1 MPTHELDLAI
11 LLRSLDDETFIA
23 EALLYPEISRLGS
36 NLKSLEKAV
45 VNNALQVLEKES
57 LARVWSRL
65 TPADV
70 ETFELLLRLDPPQ
83 KNSTW
88 RDAIDVRLDVVRWSL
103 SESNH
108 IAFIPALG
116 IEVVSKKLSDLKPG
130 NSRDSLLER
139 HARAELQRR
148 GFLADFRN
156 VLLLQRTRGLTLSRV
171 PATAVIRT
179 PKQVMATSGQTD
191 KKKSALEENAIDLV
205 MQRLS
210 PAFEVEQKLAEFADA
225 LKGKGAR
232 SVLLVGKAGVGKTA
246 LVHELVRRRANF
258 GFASTPFWATS
269 GARLVAGMTGYGMWQ
284 ERCDAFWQEAEKTGA
299 IVHFGN
305 LVELMDT
312 GKSEGN
318 SQGVA
323 SFFRQRFARGQALA
337 IVECTPEQ
345 LPLIEREDPAILT
358 VLRQLTVEEPSPEA
372 SRKILREF
380 AMRNRFDLS
389 ASGEEDKRQRARRR
403 VREMAITAPP
413 ISEAAL
419 ERVDRLHRRYAGYSA
434 YPARPLRFLRG
445 LLQKRRHFAE
455 QLPPITLA
463 DVTAAFAKETGLPSF
478 LLDDEVRFDVDRTT
492 KWFEE
497 RVIGQSAAVK
507 LIVELLATTKAGLTR
522 PRRPIASLLFTGPT
536 GTGKT
541 EMAKSLARF
550 FFGDERRMA
559 RFDMSEYAD
568 ASAVTRL
575 VGGLTGGEGTLTAR
589 IREQPFSVLLFDEFE
604 KADLSFFDLLLQ
616 MLGDGRLTD
625 GRGRLADFTNSI
637 VVMTSNLGA
646 QLFRRARP
654 GFESDSALESASRK
668 TQRDFTHAVQ
678 EFLRPEIFNRIDH
691 IVPFVP
697 LDPVTVELIT
707 KREIKL
713 IEDRNGLRL
722 RGVTLEVSQEAIAD
736 LARRGYDTRYGA
748 RTLKRLIE
756 REILSPLAI
765 QLNRKVHT
773 KQTRLLKANVFIEDS
788 RLCVNVVEQVEAAVR
803 SSDKEAAI
811 AYRAQRLGDLRRRF
825 VRLDRSS
832 AVHELRNS
840 IYRLTELERRIAKA
854 ARRAKISKK
863 LVKARYELQQ
873 PWEASVLAQL
883 PEYTARAAKLT
894 TLLEE
899 AAKAED
905 QTLLMLYQRDTS
917 TAEAGMTID
926 QLESEL
932 NVLLRQLLDLRH
944 TRPDQITL
952 AFYSENTGSLF
963 ELARAYYLAAKDS
976 GMNVTVSHYTANI
989 PPDILEEEERAAA
1002 QRARKKKKTEEDE
1015 EEEKTVAQLLE
1026 IFYRNAAEPEVK
1038 SKIIEMFDRK
1048 VTRLEVTK
1056 PSEFLSNT
1064 SAATTAIILA
1074 IRGKSAFSIY
1084 DAEHGLHAFVHGKV
1098 TNRILV
1104 HTSDVDPKEYRAP
1117 STLARRGSITP
1128 VNYGECRRTYHRSD
1142 GYIEDHEIP
1151 QRRDWRNDLV
1161 EAVQSFTAQLHQRA
1175 AEKLIDE

>member
-1 MPTHELDLAI
+1 MPAHELDLAI

-23 EALLYPEISRLGS
+23 EALLYPEVSRLGS
-36 NLKSLEKAV
+36 NPKSLEKAA
-45 VNNALQVLEKES
+45 VNNAVQILEKES
-57 LARVWSRL
+57 LARIWTRL
-65 TPADV
+65 TPADI
-70 ETFELLLRLDPPQ
+70 ETFELLLRLEPPQ
-83 KNSTW
+83 KRSTW
-88 RDAIDVRLDVVRWSL
+88 RDPIDLRLDCVRWSL
-103 SESNH
+103 SESVH

-116 IEVVSKKLSDLKPG
+116 IEVISRRLSDLQPG
-130 NSRDSLLER
+130 DSGDSLLER

-148 GFLADFRN
+148 GVLVDFRN

-179 PKQVMATSGQTD
+179 PKQVMATSGQTE

-205 MQRLS
+205 MQRLI
-210 PAFEVEQKLAEFADA
+210 PAFEVDEKLTELADA

-246 LVHELVRRRANF
+246 LFHELVRRRSNF
-258 GFASTPFWATS
+258 GFGSTPFWATS

-318 SQGVA
+318 AQGVA

-372 SRKILREF
+372 SRKILGEF
-380 AMRNRFDLS
+380 VKVSRNDQS
-389 ASGEEDKRQRARRR
+389 VVTKNKRRTRRLL
-403 VREMAITAPP
+403 REMTTPP
-413 ISEAAL
+413 SISEAAL

-445 LLQKRRHFAE
+445 LLQKRHQSDE
-455 QLPPITLA
+455 QTVA

-604 KADLSFFDLLLQ
+604 KADSSFFDLLLQ

-646 QLFRRARP
+646 QLFRRPRA
-654 GFESDSALESASRK
+654 GFEKDSASKSA
-668 TQRDFTHAVQ
+668 TRDFTHAVQ

-707 KREIKL
+707 RREIKL

-722 RGVTLEVSQEAIAD
+722 RGVILEVSQEAIAD

-765 QLNRKVHT
+765 ELNRKVHP
-773 KQTRLLKANVFIEDS
+773 KQTKLLKASVFVDGV
-788 RLCVNVVEQVEAAVR
+788 RLCVDVVEQTDTTVR

-811 AYRAQRLGDLRRRF
+811 AYRAQRLGDLRRRL

-832 AVHELRNS
+832 AVHELRNT
-840 IYRLTELERRIAKA
+840 IWRLTEIERRIAKA
-854 ARRAKISKK
+854 ARRAKLNKK
-863 LVKARYELQQ
+863 LVKARYMLQQ
-873 PWEASVLAQL
+873 PWEASVLARL
-883 PEYTARAAKLT
+883 PEYADRAAKLT
-894 TLLEE
+894 NVLEE

-917 TAEAGMTID
+917 TAETEARLAID

-932 NVLLRQLLDLRH
+932 NVLLRQLLDLRYA
-944 TRPDQITL
+944 RPDHITL
-952 AFYSENTGSLF
+952 ALYSENTQALF
-963 ELARAYYLAAKDS
+963 ELARAYYLAAKAS
-976 GMNVTVSHYTANI
+976 GMNVNVSHYTVNI
-989 PPDILEEEERAAA
+989 PPDVLEEEERAAA
-1002 QRARKKKKTEEDE
+1002 QRARKKKKDE
-1015 EEEKTVAQLLE
+1015 EEEGKEEAKSPILDMLTGK
-1026 IFYRNAAEPEVK
+1026 AAEVDAK
-1038 SKIIEMFDRK
+1038 SKILDMFDRK
-1048 VTRLEVTK
+1048 VTRLEVTR
-1056 PSEFLSNT
+1056 PSQFLSDA

-1074 IRGKSAFSIY
+1074 ISGKSAFSIY
-1084 DAEHGLHAFVHGKV
+1084 DAEHGLHAFVQGKA
-1098 TNRILV
+1098 TNRLLV
-1104 HTSDVDPKEYRAP
+1104 HTSDIDPKEYRAP
-1117 STLARRGSITP
+1117 ATLARRGSISP

-1161 EAVQSFTAQLHQRA
+1161 EALQSFTQQLHQRA

>member
-1 MPTHELDLAI
+1 M
-11 LLRSLDDETFIA
+11 
-23 EALLYPEISRLGS
+23 
-36 NLKSLEKAV
+36 
-45 VNNALQVLEKES
+45 
-57 LARVWSRL
+57 
-65 TPADV
+65 
-70 ETFELLLRLDPPQ
+70 
-83 KNSTW
+83 
-88 RDAIDVRLDVVRWSL
+88 
-103 SESNH
+103 
-108 IAFIPALG
+108 
-116 IEVVSKKLSDLKPG
+116 
-130 NSRDSLLER
+130 LER

-148 GFLADFRN
+148 GILVDFRN
-156 VLLLQRTRGLTLSRV
+156 VLLLQRTRGLTLSRL
-171 PATAVIRT
+171 PGTAIIRT

-191 KKKSALEENAIDLV
+191 KKKSALEENALDLV

-210 PAFEVEQKLAEFADA
+210 PAFEVDAKLAELADA
-225 LKGKGAR
+225 LKGKGAG

-246 LVHELVRRRANF
+246 LVHALVSRRSEF

-318 SQGVA
+318 AQGVA

-358 VLRQLTVEEPSPEA
+358 ALRQLTVEEPSPEA

-380 AMRNRFDLS
+380 AMRSRNDLS
-389 ASGEEDKRQRARRR
+389 AVKEDKRRVARRLAR
-403 VREMAITAPP
+403 APAATSPP

-419 ERVDRLHRRYAGYSA
+419 ERVDRFHRRYAGYSA

-455 QLPPITLA
+455 QVAPITVA

-522 PRRPIASLLFTGPT
+522 SRRPIASLLFTGPT

-568 ASAVTRL
+568 ATAVTRL

-654 GFESDSALESASRK
+654 GFETDAPLEANRK

-707 KREIKL
+707 RREIKL

-722 RGVTLEVSQEAIAD
+722 RGVILDVSQEAIAD

-756 REILSPLAI
+756 REILLPLAI
-765 QLNRKVHT
+765 QLNRKAHA
-773 KQTRLLKANVFIEDS
+773 KQTRLLKANVFIEGQQ
-788 RLCVNVVEQVEAAVR
+788 LCVNVVEQAETAIR

-811 AYRAQRLGDLRRRF
+811 AYRAQQLGDLRRRL

-832 AVHELRNS
+832 AVHELRNT
-840 IYRLTELERRIAKA
+840 IYRLTEIERRIAKA

-873 PWEASVLAQL
+873 PWEAGVLAQM
-883 PEYTARAAKLT
+883 PQYMERAAKLT
-894 TLLEE
+894 ALLEE

-905 QTLLMLYQRDTS
+905 QFLLMLYQRDAS
-917 TAEAGMTID
+917 APEGGMTID

-932 NVLLRQLLDLRH
+932 KVLLRQLLDLRH
-944 TRPDQITL
+944 AKPDQITL
-952 AFYSENTGSLF
+952 AFYSENTDSLF
-963 ELARAYYLAAKDS
+963 ELARAYYLAAKAS
-976 GMNVTVSHYTANI
+976 GMNITVSHYTANI
-989 PPDILEEEERAAA
+989 PRDVLEEEERAAA
-1002 QRARKKKKTEEDE
+1002 QRARKKKPVEEDE
-1015 EEEKTVAQLLE
+1015 EEEKTAAQLLE
-1026 IFYRNAAEPEVK
+1026 IFYANTAEPEVK
-1038 SKIIEMFDRK
+1038 SKIIGMFDRK

-1074 IRGKSAFSIY
+1074 IRGKSAFAIY
-1084 DAEHGLHAFVHGKV
+1084 DAEHGLHAFVHGKT

-1104 HTSDVDPKEYRAP
+1104 HTSDIDPKEYRAP

-1161 EAVQSFTAQLHQRA
+1161 AAVQSFTAQLHQRA

>member
-1 MPTHELDLAI
+1 MPAHELDLAI
-11 LLRSLDDETFIA
+11 LMRSLDDETFLA
-23 EALLYPEISRLGS
+23 EALLYPEVSRLGT
-36 NLKSLEKAV
+36 NAKSLERSV
-45 VNNALQVLEKES
+45 VNNSLQILEKES

-65 TPADV
+65 TPAEI
-70 ETFELLLRLDPPQ
+70 ETFELNLRLEPPQ
-83 KNSTW
+83 RNSDW
-88 RDAIDVRLDVVRWSL
+88 REPIDLRLDVVRWSL
-103 SESNH
+103 EESVH

-116 IEVVSKKLSDLKPG
+116 IEVISRKLGDLKPN

-139 HARAELQRR
+139 HARAELQRQ
-148 GFLADFRN
+148 GVLVDFRGL
-156 VLLLQRTRGLTLSRV
+156 LLLQRSRALTLSR
-171 PATAVIRT
+171 ATATAIIRT
-179 PKQVMATSGQTD
+179 PKQVMATAGQTD
-191 KKKSALEENAIDLV
+191 KKKSALEENALELV

-210 PAFEVEQKLAEFADA
+210 PAFEVDEKLTELADA
-225 LKGKGAR
+225 LKGKNAR

-246 LVHELVRRRANF
+246 LVHALVRRRSDF

-312 GKSEGN
+312 GKSEHN
-318 SQGVA
+318 AQGVA

-337 IVECTPEQ
+337 ILECTPEQ

-358 VLRQLTVEEPSPEA
+358 VLRQLFVEEPTPEA

-380 AMRNRFDLS
+380 AKPIRRDLS
-389 ASGEEDKRQRARRR
+389 AAPEKRRRLARRLIHEP
-403 VREMAITAPP
+403 VTRE

-419 ERVDRLHRRYAGYSA
+419 ERLDRLHRRYAGYSA

-445 LLQKRRHFAE
+445 LLQKRLPFEEQSPLISVAE
-455 QLPPITLA
+455 
-463 DVTAAFAKETGLPSF
+463 VTAAFAKETGLPSF
-478 LLDDEVRFDVDRTT
+478 LLDDEVSFDADRTT
-492 KWFEE
+492 RWFEE
-497 RVIGQSAAVK
+497 RVIGQNAAVK

-568 ASAVTRL
+568 PTAVTRL

-646 QLFRRARP
+646 QLFRRAKP
-654 GFESDSALESASRK
+654 GFETEGRDEALASASRK
-668 TQRDFTHAVQ
+668 AQRDFTHAVQ

-691 IVPFVP
+691 IVPFAP
-697 LDPVTVELIT
+697 LNPVTVELIT
-707 KREIKL
+707 RREIKL

-722 RGVTLEVSQEAIAD
+722 RGVTLDVAPEVIAD
-736 LARRGYDTRYGA
+736 LARRGYDNRYGA

-756 REILSPLAI
+756 REILTPLAI
-765 QLNRKVHT
+765 QLNLKGQP
-773 KQTRLLKANVFIEDS
+773 KQTKSLKAGVLIDGD
-788 RLCVNVVEQVEAAVR
+788 RLSVNVTEQSDAAAR

-811 AYRAQRLGDLRRRF
+811 AFRAQRLGELRRRL

-832 AVHELRNS
+832 AVLELRNQ
-840 IYRLTELERRIAKA
+840 IWRLMEIERRIAKT
-854 ARRAKISKK
+854 ARRAKLTKK
-863 LVKARYELQQ
+863 IVKARYVLQQ
-873 PWEASVLAQL
+873 PWEAAVLARL
-883 PEYTARAAKLT
+883 PEYTDRAGRLT
-894 TLLEE
+894 ALLDET
-899 AAKAED
+899 AKAED
-905 QTLLMLYQRDTS
+905 QTLLVLYQR
-917 TAEAGMTID
+917 EAATTEADGGKTINE
-926 QLESEL
+926 LEAEL
-932 NVLLRQLLDLRH
+932 NVLLRQLLDLRYAK
-944 TRPDQITL
+944 PDRVTL
-952 AFYSENTGSLF
+952 ALYSENNQALF
-963 ELARAYYLAAKDS
+963 ELARAYYLAARAS
-976 GMNVTVSHYTANI
+976 GMNVSVWHYTANI
-989 PPDILEEEERAAA
+989 PLEVIEEEERAVAA
-1002 QRARKKKKTEEDE
+1002 RARKKKKTDAE
-1015 EEEKTVAQLLE
+1015 EEEE
-1026 IFYRNAAEPEVK
+1026 EPTEDEQ
-1038 SKIIEMFDRK
+1038 SKILDMFDRK

-1056 PSEFLSNT
+1056 PSEFLSDAPG
-1064 SAATTAIILA
+1064 STTAVILG
-1074 IRGKSAFSIY
+1074 ISGKSAFSIY
-1084 DAEHGLHAFVHGKV
+1084 DAEHGLHAFIHGKA
-1098 TNRILV
+1098 TNRLLV
-1104 HTSDVDPKEYRAP
+1104 HTTDIEPKEYRAP

-1128 VNYGECRRTYHRSD
+1128 VNYGECRRTYHRTD
-1142 GYIEDHEIP
+1142 NFIEDHQIP
-1151 QRRDWRNDLV
+1151 QRRDWRNDIT
-1161 EAVQSFTAQLHQRA
+1161 EALQSFTEQLHQRA

>member
-1 MPTHELDLAI
+1 MPSHELDLAI

-23 EALLYPEISRLGS
+23 EALLYPEVSRLGT
-36 NLKSLEKAV
+36 NPKSLERSV
-45 VNNALQVLEKES
+45 VDNALQIIEKES

-65 TPADV
+65 TPS
-70 ETFELLLRLDPPQ
+70 EIEKFELNLRLEPPQ
-83 KNSTW
+83 KNSDW
-88 RDAIDVRLDVVRWSL
+88 REAIDLRLDVVRWSL
-103 SESNH
+103 SESVH
-108 IAFIPALG
+108 IAFIPVLG
-116 IEVVSKKLSDLKPG
+116 IEVIATKLSDLKSS

-139 HARAELQRR
+139 HARAELQRK
-148 GFLADFRN
+148 GALVNFGSL
-156 VLLLQRTRGLTLSRV
+156 LLLQRTRELTLTRV
-171 PATAVIRT
+171 PATANIRT
-179 PKQVMATSGQTD
+179 PKQVMAASGQTD
-191 KKKSALEENAIDLV
+191 KKKTALEENALDLV
-205 MQRLS
+205 VQRLN
-210 PAFEVEQKLAEFADA
+210 PAFEVDEKLSELADA

-232 SVLLVGKAGVGKTA
+232 SVLLVGKAGVGKTTLVHA
-246 LVHELVRRRANF
+246 LVQRRSGL

-284 ERCDAFWQEAEKTGA
+284 ERCDTFWKEAEKIGA

-318 SQGVA
+318 AQGVA

-337 IVECTPEQ
+337 ILECTPEQ
-345 LPLIEREDPAILT
+345 LPLIEREDPAIMT
-358 VLRQLTVEEPSPEA
+358 ALRQLTVEEPTPEA

-380 AMRNRFDLS
+380 AMHSRFDLN
-389 ASGEEDKRQRARRR
+389 ADRENRRR
-403 VREMAITAPP
+403 VGKRLVQQPPATP

-419 ERVDRLHRRYAGYSA
+419 ERLDRLHRRYAGYSA

-445 LLQKRRHFAE
+445 LIQKCRLFEA
-455 QLPPITLA
+455 QSPLISVA

-478 LLDDEVRFDVDRTT
+478 LLDEEVSFDVDGTA

-575 VGGLTGGEGTLTAR
+575 VGGITGSEGTLTSR

-625 GRGRLADFTNSI
+625 GRGRVADFTNSI

-646 QLFRRARP
+646 QLFRRSRA
-654 GFESDSALESASRK
+654 GFETEQRDEAGSRRAQK
-668 TQRDFTHAVQ
+668 DFTHAVQ

-697 LDPVTVELIT
+697 LDPATVELIT
-707 KREIKL
+707 RRELKL
-713 IEDRNGLRL
+713 IEERNGLRL
-722 RGVTLEVSQEAIAD
+722 QGVTLHVSDEVIAN
-736 LARRGYDTRYGA
+736 LAKRGYDSRYGA

-765 QLNRKVHT
+765 QLNRRIQS
-773 KQTRLLKANVFIEDS
+773 KQSKPLKADVFIDSS
-788 RLCVNVVEQVEAAVR
+788 RLCVNVTDQAESGVR
-803 SSDKEAAI
+803 SGDKEAAI
-811 AYRAQRLGDLRRRF
+811 AFRAQRLGDLRRQL

-832 AVHELRNS
+832 AVLELRNT
-840 IYRLTELERRIAKA
+840 IWRLMELERRIARA
-854 ARRAKISKK
+854 ARRAKLTKK
-863 LVKARYELQQ
+863 IVKARWELQQ
-873 PWEASVLAQL
+873 PWEASVLARL
-883 PEYTARAAKLT
+883 PEYRDRAAKLA

-899 AAKAED
+899 TAKAED
-905 QTLLMLYQRDTS
+905 QTLLVLYQRETS
-917 TAEAGMTID
+917 ESEAGIPID

-932 NVLLRQLLDLRH
+932 HVLLRQLLDLRYAQ
-944 TRPDQITL
+944 PDRITL
-952 AFYSENTGSLF
+952 ALYSENTAALF
-963 ELARAYYLAAKDS
+963 ELARAYYLAAKAS
-976 GMNVTVSHYTANI
+976 GMNIVVWHYTTLI
-989 PPDILEEEERAAA
+989 PQDVLDEEARAAA
-1002 QRARKKKKTEEDE
+1002 AKARKKKPDEDE
-1015 EEEKTVAQLLE
+1015 EEEE
-1026 IFYRNAAEPEVK
+1026 DDD
-1038 SKIIEMFDRK
+1038 SKIIEMFERK

-1056 PSEFLSNT
+1056 PSMFLSDAPA
-1064 SAATTAIILA
+1064 STTAVILG
-1074 IRGKSAFSIY
+1074 ISGKSAFPIY
-1084 DAEHGLHAFVHGKV
+1084 DAEHGLHAFIQGKA
-1098 TNRILV
+1098 TNRLLV
-1104 HTSDVDPKEYRAP
+1104 HTSDIAPKDYRAP
-1117 STLARRGSITP
+1117 KTLARRGSITP

-1142 GYIEDHEIP
+1142 GFIEDHEIP
-1151 QRRDWRNDLV
+1151 QRRDWRNDLM
-1161 EAVQSFTAQLHQRA
+1161 EALQTFTHQMHRRA

>member
-1 MPTHELDLAI
+1 
-11 LLRSLDDETFIA
+11 A
-23 EALLYPEISRLGS
+23 EALLYPEVSRLGT
-36 NLKSLEKAV
+36 NPKSLERSI
-45 VNNALQVLEKES
+45 VNNALQILEKES
-57 LARVWSRL
+57 LARVWARL
-65 TPADV
+65 TPSEL
-70 ETFELLLRLDPPQ
+70 ETFELNLRLEPPQ
-83 KNSTW
+83 KDSDW
-88 RDAIDVRLDVVRWSL
+88 REAIDLRIDVVRWSL
-103 SESNH
+103 SESMH

-116 IEVVSKKLSDLKPG
+116 IEVIGRKLSDLKPS

-139 HARAELQRR
+139 HARAELQRK
-148 GFLADFRN
+148 GVLVHF
-156 VLLLQRTRGLTLSRV
+156 VSLLLLERTRALTLSRV

-191 KKKSALEENAIDLV
+191 QKKSALEENALDLV

-210 PAFEVEQKLAEFADA
+210 PAFEVDEKLTELADA

-246 LVHELVRRRANF
+246 LVHALVRRRSDF

-284 ERCDAFWQEAEKTGA
+284 DRCDAFWKDAEKIGA

-318 SQGVA
+318 AQGVA
-323 SFFRQRFARGQALA
+323 SFLRQRFARGQALA
-337 IVECTPEQ
+337 ILECTPEQ

-380 AMRNRFDLS
+380 AMRSRFDLN
-389 ASGEEDKRQRARRR
+389 ATVENRRR
-403 VREMAITAPP
+403 LAKRLVREPTTAS

-455 QLPPITLA
+455 QVPEITVA
-463 DVTAAFAKETGLPSF
+463 DATAAFAKETGLPSF
-478 LLDDEVRFDVDRTT
+478 LLDDEVSFDVDRTT
-492 KWFEE
+492 RWFEE
-497 RVIGQSAAVK
+497 RVIGQRAAVK

-604 KADLSFFDLLLQ
+604 KADSSFFDLLLQ

-646 QLFRRARP
+646 QLFRRSRA
-654 GFESDSALESASRK
+654 GFETDSRDEAVASRK
-668 TQRDFTHAVQ
+668 AQRDFTHAVQ

-697 LDPVTVELIT
+697 LDPVTVELIA
-707 KREIKL
+707 KRELKL

-722 RGVTLEVSQEAIAD
+722 RGVSLDVSQEVIAD
-736 LARRGYDTRYGA
+736 LAKRGYDNSYGA
-748 RTLKRLIE
+748 RSLKRLIE
-756 REILSPLAI
+756 REILTPLAI
-765 QLNRKVHT
+765 QLNQQVHP
-773 KQTRLLKANVFIEDS
+773 KRTRPLKAGVFIDGR
-788 RLCVNVVEQVEAAVR
+788 RLCVNVTEQAESVR
-803 SSDKEAAI
+803 LGDKEAAI
-811 AYRAQRLGDLRRRF
+811 AFRAERLGDLRRRL

-832 AVHELRNS
+832 AVLELRNT
-840 IYRLTELERRIAKA
+840 IWRLMEIERRIARV
-854 ARRAKISKK
+854 ARRAKLTKK
-863 LVKARYELQQ
+863 IVKARYVLQQ
-873 PWEASVLAQL
+873 PWEASVLARL
-883 PEYTARAAKLT
+883 PEYRDRAAKLA
-894 TLLEE
+894 TLLDET
-899 AAKAED
+899 ANAED
-905 QTLLMLYQRDTS
+905 QTLLMLYQRETS
-917 TAEAGMTID
+917 ETEAGKSID

-932 NVLLRQLLDLRH
+932 NVLLRQLLDLRYNH
-944 TRPDQITL
+944 PDRITL
-952 AFYSENTGSLF
+952 ALYSENTHALF
-963 ELARAYYLAAKDS
+963 ELARAYYLSAKAS
-976 GMNVTVSHYTANI
+976 GMNVTVWHYTANI
-989 PPDILEEEERAAA
+989 PPDIIEEEERRAAA
-1002 QRARKKKKTEEDE
+1002 LARKKKKDEEKEEKEEKEDE
-1015 EEEKTVAQLLE
+1015 
-1026 IFYRNAAEPEVK
+1026 K
-1038 SKIIEMFDRK
+1038 SKIIEMFERK
-1048 VTRLEVTK
+1048 VTRLEVMK
-1056 PSEFLSNT
+1056 ASEFLSDAPG
-1064 SAATTAIILA
+1064 STTAVILG
-1074 IRGKSAFSIY
+1074 ITGKSALPIY
-1084 DAEHGLHAFVHGKV
+1084 GVEHGLHAFIQGKT
-1098 TNRILV
+1098 TNRLLV
-1104 HTSDVDPKEYRAP
+1104 HTSDIDVKDYRAP
-1117 STLARRGSITP
+1117 TAFARRGSISP
-1128 VNYGECRRTYHRSD
+1128 VNYGECRRTYHRTD
-1142 GYIEDHEIP
+1142 AYIEDHQIP

-1161 EAVQSFTAQLHQRA
+1161 EAVQSFTQQLHKLT